1 MVLITMWGKT
11 GFLHRFPFHLLFNKV
26 INTDKNIF
34 NNFASS
40 MGKMEGIAEKFS
52 SLEAVRKISS
62 FIDGD
67 NSSLCIKGLFGSSK
81 GIVLSSAI
89 TLASSKHIHLIIS
102 DTKEGAEYLCGDLY
116 SSFKGQ
122 VLYFPS
128 SASSTS
134 KIVTIKDSSNK
145 VQRSITLSAING
157 FDSQG
162 DDIAIVAFP
171 DSVKELCVTRQAVTG
186 SVICLEE
193 GLNVDFEGLKEKLFS
208 AGFEKVDFVSEP
220 GQFAVRGGIVD
231 IFSYLDNVP
240 YRIDFFGNEVESI
253 SKFDVSSQRSS
264 EKVSSVEIF
273 PDMQKPSSVMAYG
286 GQTIFDYIG
295 KQNCVVWSD
304 TFEDFSAMWEG
315 FKVISLNGRSV
326 KRKDAD
332 TAEETVS
339 VNCLPQPSFNKNFSL
354 LADDIRKRN
363 SEKYTVYISSPS
375 QDQAERIRSIFRD
388 SSHIAKD
395 GYPEFEHLDCSVH
408 EGFVCTD
415 AGICLYTDHQIFE
428 RYHRVKLR
436 RQVERSERLAI
447 EDLNGYHVGD
457 YIVHIDHGT
466 GIFGGLVKTNIGGRV
481 QEAVKIMYRDGD
493 VIFVSVHSLHKIS
506 KYKSKD
512 GVPPKIYK
520 LGSGAWNKLKTAT
533 KAKIKDIAKDLIALY
548 SERKQSRG
556 FAFSADNYLQ
566 NELEASFMFEDT
578 PDQVAAT
585 KAVKADMES
594 INPMDRLICGDVG
607 FGKTEVA
614 IRAAFKAVCDSKQV
628 CVLVPTTIL
637 ALQHYKTFTER
648 LDKFPVKIDYI
659 SRLRSAKEIKEAVT
673 SLKEGKTDII
683 IGTHRLLNKKI
694 EFKDL
699 GLLIIDEEQKFGVAA
714 KERLRQ
720 LKVEVDTLTL
730 TATPIPRTL
739 QFSLLGARD
748 LSIINTPPP
757 NRLPVQ
763 TEIIDFNEDII
774 CDAIMNEVG
783 RGGQVFF
790 VHNRVEDIGAVEQ
803 MIRRV
808 CPQVRTVTGH
818 GQMEPSKLEERMLD
832 FIRGDYDVLIST
844 TIIENGID
852 IPNANTM
859 IINQAQMFGLSD
871 LHQLRGRVGR
881 SMVKAYC
888 YMIVPP
894 MSSLSEDAKRRIK
907 AIEAFSELGSGFNIA
922 MQDLDI
928 RGAGNL
934 LGGEQSGFIADMG
947 FETYQRI
954 LNEAFME
961 LNSQR
966 EDIPLHPSED
976 VQFVSDCVLDTDLE
990 LYIPDDYVEQTT
1002 EKIRL
1007 YKELDSMKD
1016 EKQIETF
1023 LTSLQDR
1030 FGTPPE
1036 PVVQLSYVVRLRTLA
1051 MKLGFEKIVIKQG
1064 IMLMYLISD
1073 QKSAYYRTDRFQRLI
1088 DRISLGNRGKL
1099 VSNQDNTKYWLRV
1112 SGVDSI
1118 SKAYDILKSLE

>member
-1 MVLITMWGKT
+1 
-11 GFLHRFPFHLLFNKV
+11 
-26 INTDKNIF
+26 
-34 NNFASS
+34 
-40 MGKMEGIAEKFS
+40 MGKMEGIAARFG
-52 SLEAVRKISS
+52 SLEAVRKVSS
-62 FIDGD
+62 FIDGG
-67 NSSLCIKGLFGSSK
+67 NSSLCIKGLFGSSR
-81 GIVLSSAI
+81 GMVLSAAI
-89 TLASSKHIHLIIS
+89 GGCSSRHIHLVIS
-102 DTKEGAEYLCGDLY
+102 DTKEAAEYLCGDLY
-116 SSFKGQ
+116 SAFDGQ
-122 VLYFPS
+122 VLYFPC

-134 KIVTIKDSSNK
+134 KILSIKESSNK
-145 VQRSITLSAING
+145 VQRSITLSAINS
-157 FDSQG
+157 FDSQSA
-162 DDIAIVAFP
+162 DIIIVTYP
-171 DSVKELCVTRQAVTG
+171 DAVKELTVARKAVTG
-186 SVICLEE
+186 SILSLKT
-193 GLNVDFEGLKEKLFS
+193 GQNVDFEGLKETLAS
-208 AGFEKVDFVSEP
+208 SGFDRVDFVAEP

-231 IFSYLDNVP
+231 IFSYSDNVP
-240 YRIDFFGNEVESI
+240 YRIDFFGNEIDSI
-253 SKFDVSSQRSS
+253 CKFDVSSQRSS
-264 EKVSSVEIF
+264 QKTDSVEIF
-273 PDMQKPSSVMAYG
+273 PDMQKASSVMAYG

-295 KQNCVVWSD
+295 KTDCVVWSD

-315 FKVISLNGRSV
+315 FRVISLNGRNV
-326 KRKDAD
+326 KRTDAD
-332 TAEETVS
+332 RQIAEETVG
-339 VNCLPQPSFNKNFSL
+339 VNCIPQPSFNKNFSL

-363 SEKYTVYISSPS
+363 SEGYKVYISSAS

-388 SSHIAKD
+388 SSHIAQ
-395 GYPEFEHLDCSVH
+395 GEFPHFEHLECSPH

-415 AGICLYTDHQIFE
+415 AKLCVYTDHQIFE

-447 EDLNGYHVGD
+447 EDLNGYHIGD
-457 YIVHIDHGT
+457 YIVHIDHGV
-466 GIFGGLVKTNIGGRV
+466 GVFGGLVKTNIGGRV
-481 QEAVKIMYRDGD
+481 QEAVKIMYKDGD

-506 KYKSKD
+506 KYKSRD
-512 GVPPKIYK
+512 GEPPKIYK
-520 LGSGAWNKLKTAT
+520 LGSGAWNKLKTTT
-533 KAKIKDIAKDLIALY
+533 KAKIKDIAKELIGLY
-548 SERKQSRG
+548 SERKRTRG
-556 FAFSADNYLQ
+556 FAFSADGYLQ

-578 PDQVAAT
+578 PDQVSAT
-585 KAVKADMES
+585 KAVKQDMES
-594 INPMDRLICGDVG
+594 DNPMDRLICGDVG

-614 IRAAFKAVCDSKQV
+614 IRAAFKAACDGKQV

-648 LDKFPVKIDYI
+648 LEKFPVKIDYI
-659 SRLRSAKEIKEAVT
+659 SRLRSAKDIRDAIV
-673 SLKEGKTDII
+673 SIKEGKTDII

-763 TEIIDFNEDII
+763 TEIIDFDEDKIR
-774 CDAIMNEVG
+774 DAIMNEVS

-803 MIRRV
+803 MVRRV
-808 CPQVRTVTGH
+808 CPQVRTVVGH
-818 GQMEPSKLEERMLD
+818 GQMEPSVLENRMLD

-907 AIEAFSELGSGFNIA
+907 AIEAFSDLGSGFNIA

-966 EDIPLHPSED
+966 DDIPEHPSD
-976 VQFVSDCVLDTDLE
+976 NVQFVSDCTLDTDLE
-990 LYIPDDYVEQTT
+990 LFIPDDYVSQTT

-1016 EKQIETF
+1016 EKQTEAF
-1023 LTSLQDR
+1023 LASLQDR
-1030 FGTPPE
+1030 FGPPPE
-1036 PVVQLSYVVRLRTLA
+1036 QVVQLSYVVRLRNLA
-1051 MKLGFEKIVIKQG
+1051 MSLGFEKIAIKQG
-1064 IMLMYLISD
+1064 VMLLYFISD
-1073 QKSAYYRTDRFQRLI
+1073 PKSAYYRTDRFQKLI
-1088 DRISLGNRGKL
+1088 SRISLNNMGKI
-1099 VSNQDNTKYWLRV
+1099 VCNQDQTRYWLKV
-1112 SGVDSI
+1112 PKVDSI
-1118 SKAYDILKSLE
+1118 SRAYDILLALKGPEGQ